1 MSFNISEVAD
11 YLGIEKLQ
19 DTGGD
24 SIPICCPYC
33 GDRRGKNTICI
44 RKDGKEKNVFQ
55 CFSCGRH
62 GNMLDLYLDQ
72 KAGYVGVDRYKR
84 AYADLRDALEKG
96 HRDHTTK
103 KRVEETDRKTEKTKA
118 PVNVLDHTYRSLLC
132 HLTLQTIDR
141 LDLQRRMLTDA
152 EIEAGLFRSVPSDPV
167 GICRI
172 LKREGCMLENVPGFY
187 KNAAG
192 NWQLNVW
199 AEGYFCPVL
208 QDGYLVG
215 MQIRLRNP
223 KKQKYIW
230 LSSSGKRAGI
240 SSGAPVCFYGDP
252 DAESVII
259 TEGILKAY
267 VTYCLLSDIG
277 VSVIGVP
284 GVNVLGGLKELL
296 KQHHHKIAYE
306 AYDMDK
312 YMPVACMRD
321 YEAKKCAAC
330 IQSGGREAYCPDGS
344 CRYKERKRQMIQE
357 AQDSLQKVITKA
369 GLIGRFYHWDRD
381 PVSGLWLGNKKGID
395 DYCSM
400 RRGGMSHAGAGYPGS
415 ARTGAL

>member
-24 SIPICCPYC
+24 SISICCPYC

-72 KAGYVGVDRYKR
+72 KAGYVGADRYKR

-96 HRDHTTK
+96 HRDHTPK

-118 PVNVLDHTYRSLLC
+118 PVNVLDHTYRSLLR

-223 KKQKYIW
+223 KKRKYIW
-230 LSSSGKRAGI
+230 LSKFPAKGQEFRPEPRSAFMAIRMQSLSSSQR
-240 SSGAPVCFYGDP
+240 VF
-252 DAESVII
+252 
-259 TEGILKAY
+259 
-267 VTYCLLSDIG
+267 
-277 VSVIGVP
+277 
-284 GVNVLGGLKELL
+284 
-296 KQHHHKIAYE
+296 
-306 AYDMDK
+306 
-312 YMPVACMRD
+312 
-321 YEAKKCAAC
+321 
-330 IQSGGREAYCPDGS
+330 
-344 CRYKERKRQMIQE
+344 
-357 AQDSLQKVITKA
+357 
-369 GLIGRFYHWDRD
+369 
-381 PVSGLWLGNKKGID
+381 
-395 DYCSM
+395 
-400 RRGGMSHAGAGYPGS
+400 
-415 ARTGAL
+415 

>member
-24 SIPICCPYC
+24 SISICCPYC

-72 KAGYVGVDRYKR
+72 KAGYVGADRYKR

-96 HRDHTTK
+96 HRDHTPK
-103 KRVEETDRKTEKTKA
+103 KRMEETDRKTEKTKA
-118 PVNVLDHTYRSLLC
+118 PVNVLDHTYRSLLH
-132 HLTLQTIDR
+132 HLTLQAVDR
-141 LDLQRRMLTDA
+141 SDLKRRMLTDA

-172 LKREGCMLENVPGFY
+172 LKREGCTLENVPGFY

-208 QDGYLVG
+208 QDGYVVG

-230 LSSSGKRAGI
+230 LSSSGKPDGI

-296 KQHHHKIAYE
+296 KQHHHRSPMKLTTWIN
-306 AYDMDK
+306 
-312 YMPVACMRD
+312 
-321 YEAKKCAAC
+321 
-330 IQSGGREAYCPDGS
+330 I
-344 CRYKERKRQMIQE
+344 CR
-357 AQDSLQKVITKA
+357 
-369 GLIGRFYHWDRD
+369 
-381 PVSGLWLGNKKGID
+381 
-395 DYCSM
+395 
-400 RRGGMSHAGAGYPGS
+400 
-415 ARTGAL
+415 

>member
-24 SIPICCPYC
+24 SISICCPYC

-72 KAGYVGVDRYKR
+72 KAGYVGADRYKR

-96 HRDHTTK
+96 HRDHTPK

-118 PVNVLDHTYRSLLC
+118 PVNVLDHTYRSLLR

-172 LKREGCMLENVPGFY
+172 
-187 KNAAG
+187 
-192 NWQLNVW
+192 
-199 AEGYFCPVL
+199 
-208 QDGYLVG
+208 
-215 MQIRLRNP
+215 
-223 KKQKYIW
+223 
-230 LSSSGKRAGI
+230 
-240 SSGAPVCFYGDP
+240 
-252 DAESVII
+252 
-259 TEGILKAY
+259 
-267 VTYCLLSDIG
+267 
-277 VSVIGVP
+277 
-284 GVNVLGGLKELL
+284 
-296 KQHHHKIAYE
+296 
-306 AYDMDK
+306 
-312 YMPVACMRD
+312 
-321 YEAKKCAAC
+321 
-330 IQSGGREAYCPDGS
+330 
-344 CRYKERKRQMIQE
+344 
-357 AQDSLQKVITKA
+357 
-369 GLIGRFYHWDRD
+369 
-381 PVSGLWLGNKKGID
+381 
-395 DYCSM
+395 
-400 RRGGMSHAGAGYPGS
+400 
-415 ARTGAL
+415 

>member
-84 AYADLRDALEKG
+84 AYADLRDALGKG
-96 HRDHTTK
+96 YRDHTPK
-103 KRVEETDRKTEKTKA
+103 KRMEETDRKTEKTKA
-118 PVNVLDHTYRSLLC
+118 PVNVLDHTYRGLLRL
-132 HLTLQTIDR
+132 LTLQTIDR
-141 LDLQRRMLTDA
+141 LDLRRRMLTDA

-172 LKREGCMLENVPGFY
+172 LTREGCTLEHVPGFY

-208 QDGYLVG
+208 QDGYVVG
-215 MQIRLRNP
+215 M
-223 KKQKYIW
+223 
-230 LSSSGKRAGI
+230 
-240 SSGAPVCFYGDP
+240 
-252 DAESVII
+252 
-259 TEGILKAY
+259 
-267 VTYCLLSDIG
+267 
-277 VSVIGVP
+277 
-284 GVNVLGGLKELL
+284 
-296 KQHHHKIAYE
+296 
-306 AYDMDK
+306 
-312 YMPVACMRD
+312 
-321 YEAKKCAAC
+321 
-330 IQSGGREAYCPDGS
+330 
-344 CRYKERKRQMIQE
+344 
-357 AQDSLQKVITKA
+357 
-369 GLIGRFYHWDRD
+369 
-381 PVSGLWLGNKKGID
+381 
-395 DYCSM
+395 
-400 RRGGMSHAGAGYPGS
+400 
-415 ARTGAL
+415 